1 MSPFC
6 VGQDPADIPIHY
18 SFAGRMISRPAH
30 PCYVYTFPEKREMS
44 LIQCIIDF
52 TVVIKQ
58 TNKKTAFPVSKRL
71 CIQLRPKLLF
81 FFHHIV
87 LLY

>member
-58 TNKKTAFPVSKRL
+58 TNKKTAFPRFKTFVHSTASE
-71 CIQLRPKLLF
+71 III